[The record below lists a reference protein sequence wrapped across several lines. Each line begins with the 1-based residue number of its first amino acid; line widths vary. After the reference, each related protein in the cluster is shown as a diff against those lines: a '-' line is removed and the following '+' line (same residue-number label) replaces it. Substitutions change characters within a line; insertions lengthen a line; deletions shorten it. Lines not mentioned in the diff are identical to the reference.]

1 MLSFWNNYL
10 FAYRNLNLPSL
21 RGLIQTL
28 TCPKLVLQ
36 IKPQCSRE
44 KLKKLVSCITIFITS
59 FANKIVILTLF
70 LYSSGKL
77 VERTM
82 MRKYGVENVN
92 NHFISFNTICDAT
105 QVTSCS
111 LFPWFCQSGFSL
123 NHINIWWCSRTL
135 CSLLGCLILFHWLC
149 SYFFWIFFLWFLFS
163 ILNYVLHEL
172 CMSVGSRLGICNSV
186 CSHSDNGDLLS
197 SSCYWWWCGF
207 LGLGLHL
214 AFGGMTTLGFFIF
227 RMG

>member
-1 MLSFWNNYL
+1 MWILSKPGNVCMWLHSWRRTWWIQLNQRGVFWGTVIAPYSTVIVKLSDIISSFWNNYL

-59 FANKIVILTLF
+59 FANKIMILTLF

-111 LFPWFCQSGFSL
+111 LFPSFCQSGFSL
-123 NHINIWWCSRTL
+123 YHINIWWCNGTS
-135 CSLLGCLILFHWLC
+135 CSLLAVWFC
-149 SYFFWIFFLWFLFS
+149 SIGYAHISF
-163 ILNYVLHEL
+163 
-172 CMSVGSRLGICNSV
+172 
-186 CSHSDNGDLLS
+186 
-197 SSCYWWWCGF
+197 
-207 LGLGLHL
+207 
-214 AFGGMTTLGFFIF
+214 
-227 RMG
+227 